1 MQRNEMKWIT
11 RIPTHGNDGKP
22 FPNSLMTTIL
32 NHVARQFGGGSLD
45 GPGRGI
51 WIGADGTMFDEP
63 SYVLSVACQPL
74 DLQKARE
81 TVVWIGKA
89 LQQEAMYFEIQDSPV
104 EIIRI
109 ESEQP

>member
-1 MQRNEMKWIT
+1 MQRNEMDYSHSHAWKRWETI
-11 RIPTHGNDGKP
+11 
-22 FPNSLMTTIL
+22 SQQLMTTVL

-109 ESEQP
+109 ESEQQ

>member
-1 MQRNEMKWIT
+1 MKWIT

-22 FPNSLMTTIL
+22 FPN
-32 NHVARQFGGGSLD
+32 N
-45 GPGRGI
+45 
-51 WIGADGTMFDEP
+51 
-63 SYVLSVACQPL
+63 VLSVACQPS